1 MKSKKN
7 IKLKSNKSYISKK
20 KSTKSNYKLNLPLAK
35 AVSISFARVLGI
47 ITVLKGINAIR
58 IIFQWPVIFG
68 IVMIRKNKKRFAME
82 ANKCDKAKIQPNVI
96 IQRTLRN
103 PATVVIAE
111 FSVSL
116 PFNSRYLSSFLL
128 LITLLPN
135 GKAA

>member
-1 MKSKKN
+1 M
-7 IKLKSNKSYISKK
+7 
-20 KSTKSNYKLNLPLAK
+20 AK
-35 AVSISFARVLGI
+35 AVSISSARVLGI

-82 ANKCDKAKIQPNVI
+82 ANRCDKAKIQPNVI
-96 IQRTLRN
+96 IHRTLRN
-103 PATVVIAE
+103 PAIVVIAE
-111 FSVSL
+111 FSVSF
-116 PFNSRYLSSFLL
+116 PFNSRYLSNFFL